1 MRNIYYSIPFN
12 LLLMAVGSAI
22 LSFGVKAIALPSGLV
37 SGGAS
42 GLSLLTFYTT
52 DALTPGIWLLIVNV
66 PMFAIGYFGVSKR
79 FFLYSCFGAAC
90 NSLFIDLINYSAPIN
105 DPWLAVLAG
114 GTVLGAGTG
123 IALRSLGSTGGLDM
137 VSVFLNYKYAIPI
150 GKVSFGFNLALLS
163 SSMFIL
169 SVDRALYSLAM
180 VFTAAMV
187 TEYFLKLFN
196 RRKMVLIISK
206 KSHEIAAKILKD
218 LQRGATYLSG
228 RGAFTQEPC
237 DVLLT
242 VVNDIE
248 LRRVE
253 RIVYTIDSKAFVIVE
268 NTFSVFGYKFSQ
280 PKVY

>member
-1 MRNIYYSIPFN
+1 MRSFSYSVPFN
-12 LLLMAVGSAI
+12 LLLMTVGSAI
-22 LSFGVKAIALPSGLV
+22 LSFGVKAIALPYGLV

-42 GLSLLTFYTT
+42 GLSLLTYYVT
-52 DALTPGIWLLIVNV
+52 DAMTPGIWLLIVNI

-79 FFLYSCFGAAC
+79 FFLYSCYGAAC
-90 NSLFIDLINYSAPIN
+90 NSLFIDIINYTAPIH
-105 DPWLAVLAG
+105 DPWLVVLAG

-123 IALRSLGSTGGLDM
+123 TALRSLGSTGGLDM
-137 VSVFLNYKYAIPI
+137 VSVFLNYKYSIPI

-163 SSMFIL
+163 ASMFIL

-180 VFTAAMV
+180 VFVAAMV

-196 RRKMVLIISK
+196 RRKMILIISK
-206 KSHEIAAKILKD
+206 KSHEIAAQIMENLK
-218 LQRGATYLSG
+218 RGATYLSG
-228 RGAFTQEPC
+228 RGAFTQEPR

-253 RIVYTIDSKAFVIVE
+253 RIVYGIDPQAFVIVE
-268 NTFSVFGYKFSQ
+268 NTFSVIGYKFSK

>member
-1 MRNIYYSIPFN
+1 MRSISYSVPFN
-12 LLLMAVGSAI
+12 LLLMTVGSSI
-22 LSFGVKAIALPSGLV
+22 LAFGVKAIALPYGLV

-42 GLSLLTFYTT
+42 GLSLLIYYITN
-52 DALTPGIWLLIVNV
+52 ALTPGIWLLIVNI

-79 FFLYSCFGAAC
+79 FFLYSCYGAAC
-90 NSLFIDLINYSAPIN
+90 NSLFIDIINYTAPIH

-137 VSVFLNYKYAIPI
+137 VSVFLNYKYSIPI
-150 GKVSFGFNLALLS
+150 GKVSFSFNLALLS
-163 SSMFIL
+163 TSMFIL

-180 VFTAAMV
+180 VFVAAMV

-196 RRKMVLIISK
+196 RRKMILIISK
-206 KSHEIAAKILKD
+206 KSHEIAAQIMKNLK
-218 LQRGATYLSG
+218 RGATYLSG
-228 RGAFTQEPC
+228 RGAFTQEPR

-253 RIVYTIDSKAFVIVE
+253 RIVYGIDPQAFVIVE
-268 NTFSVFGYKFSQ
+268 NTFSVIGYKFSK

>member
-1 MRNIYYSIPFN
+1 MRKINQSIPFN
-12 LLLMAVGSAI
+12 LLLMAVGSAV
-22 LSFGVKAIALPSGLV
+22 LSFGVKAIALPYGFI

-42 GLSLLTFYTT
+42 GLSLMAFYITET
-52 DALTPGIWLLIVNV
+52 LTPGIWLLLVNL
-66 PMFAIGYFGVSKR
+66 PMFAIGYLGVSKR

-90 NSLFIDLINYSAPIN
+90 NSLFIDVINYTAPIH

-114 GTVLGAGTG
+114 GTVIGAGAG

-137 VSVFLNYKYAIPI
+137 LSVFLNYKFNIPI
-150 GKVSFGFNLALLS
+150 GKVSFNFNLALLG

-180 VFTAAMV
+180 VFVSAMV
-187 TEYFLKLFN
+187 MEYFLKMFN

-218 LQRGATYLSG
+218 LKRGATYLSG
-228 RGAFTQEPC
+228 RGAFTQEPR

-253 RIVYTIDSKAFVIVE
+253 RIVYSIDPKAFVIVE